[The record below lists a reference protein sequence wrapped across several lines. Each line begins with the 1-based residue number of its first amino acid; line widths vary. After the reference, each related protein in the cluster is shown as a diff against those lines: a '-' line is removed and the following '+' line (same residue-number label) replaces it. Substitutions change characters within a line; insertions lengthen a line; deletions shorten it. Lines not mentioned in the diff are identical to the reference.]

1 MAEIDKSLTE
11 VTKSVE
17 IDGPEEQVELQE
29 EITETLPNAGQT
41 EITPTEDGG
50 VEINFEP
57 GAFNQAQSENHFDNL
72 AELLPDDILGP
83 LGSELNQNY
92 MDYKES
98 RKEWERTYITGLDL
112 LGFKYEDRTEPFS
125 GAAGATHPVLAEAVT
140 QFQAQAYKELLP
152 ADGPVRTQIIGAP
165 TPEKEMQSTR
175 VKDFM
180 NYQLMDQMKEYE
192 PEFDQLLFY
201 LPLAGSAFKKVYY
214 DQLLGRAVSK
224 FVPAEDL
231 IVPYSAT
238 SLEDATAVVH
248 LVKTKE
254 NDLTKQMVSGF
265 YRNVEIGQ
273 PGETESDLERK
284 ERELEGITKTKDEDI
299 YNILEFHVDLD
310 LEGFEDRGPDGAE
323 TGIKLPYIVT
333 IEEGSREILSI
344 RRNYEIADPKKQKIP
359 YIVTVDE
366 GTRNILSIRRNYEI
380 GDPDKNKIP
389 YFTHFKF
396 LPGLGFYG
404 FGLIH
409 MIGGLSRTA
418 TAALRQL
425 LDAGTLSNLPAG
437 FKMRGIRIRD
447 DAQSIQPGEFRDVDA
462 PGGNLRDSFMML
474 PFKEP
479 SQTLLSLMGIVVQA
493 GQRFASIADMQVGD
507 GNQQAAVGTT
517 VALLERGS
525 RTMSAIHKRIYSA
538 LKQEFK
544 LMARVFKLYLPQEYP
559 YDVVGGQ
566 RMIKQTDFDDR
577 VDILPVADPNIFS
590 QTQRISMAQTEL
602 QLATSNP
609 QMHNMYN
616 AYRNMY
622 EALGV
627 KNIDS
632 ILVKPMAPM
641 PKDPALEHIDALAG
655 KPFQAFPGQDH
666 RAHITSHLNFM
677 ATNIARNNPMVMAS
691 LEKNIFE
698 HISLMAQEQIELEFM
713 QELPQ
718 LQQMQ
723 MMAQQNPQMQQQ
735 VIDMQQKIEARK
747 AQLIA
752 EMMEE
757 FMNEEKK
764 ITSQFDND
772 PIAKLRSRELD
783 LRAQENARKERE
795 GKERMD
801 LDKMRA
807 MMNQAN
813 VDEKLDQ
820 NEELAKLRAN
830 TSIEKTILGKTL
842 PNADQMIPSVKIM
855 RSGNE

>member
-1 MAEIDKSLTE
+1 MADIDKALPNEPRKEITLPGEEEVTEQIIEEVEKVQQSPDDVELTE
-11 VTKSVE
+11 
-17 IDGPEEQVELQE
+17 
-29 EITETLPNAGQT
+29 N
-41 EITPTEDGG
+41 EDGS
-50 VEINFEP
+50 VDINLDPEAATP
-57 GAFNQAQSENHFDNL
+57 EGGDEHYANL
-72 AELLPDDILGP
+72 ADFLPDEVLG
-83 LGSELNQNY
+83 ELSSDLNSKY
-92 MDYKES
+92 MDYSMS
-98 RKEWERTYITGLDL
+98 RKDWERSYTQGLDL
-112 LGFKYEDRTEPFS
+112 LGFKYDQRSEPFQ
-125 GAAGATHPVLAEAVT
+125 GASGATHPVLAEAVT
-140 QFQAQAYKELLP
+140 QFQALAYKELLP
-152 ADGPVRTQIIGAP
+152 ADGPVRTQILGVQ
-165 TPEKEMQSTR
+165 TPDKVQQATR

-180 NYQLMDQMKEYE
+180 NYQIMDQMKEYE
-192 PEFDQLLFY
+192 PEFDSMLFH
-201 LPLAGSAFKKVYY
+201 LPLSGSTFKKVYY
-214 DQLLGRAVSK
+214 DEVEGRAVSK
-224 FVPAEDL
+224 FVPADDL
-231 IVPYSAT
+231 IVPYTAT
-238 SLEDATAVVH
+238 SLDDAEAIIH
-248 LVKTKE
+248 RVKVSE
-254 NDLTKQMVSGF
+254 NELRKQQVSGF
-265 YRNVEIGQ
+265 YRDIDLSKPEDKETDVEK
-273 PGETESDLERK
+273 K
-284 ERELEGITKTKDEDI
+284 ERELEGVRKTKNEDV
-299 YNILEFHVDLD
+299 YTLLECHVDLD
-310 LEGFEDRGPDGAE
+310 LEGFEDVNQE
-323 TGIKLPYIVT
+323 TGEPSGIKIPYIVT
-333 IEEGSREILSI
+333 LEEGSREILSI
-344 RRNYEIADPKKQKIP
+344 RRNYEI
-359 YIVTVDE
+359 
-366 GTRNILSIRRNYEI
+366 
-380 GDPDKNKIP
+380 GDSKKNKIQ
-389 YFTHFKF
+389 YFVHFKF

-479 SQTLLSLMGIVVQA
+479 SETLLSLMGIVVQA
-493 GQRFASIADMQVGD
+493 GQRFASIADMQIGE

-538 LKQEFK
+538 LKNEFQ

-559 YDVVGGQ
+559 YDVVGAQ

-590 QTQRISMAQTEL
+590 QTQRISLAQTEL

-609 QMHNMYN
+609 GMHNMYQ

-632 ILVKPMAPM
+632 VLIKPMPPQ

-666 RAHITSHLNFM
+666 RSHITAHLNFM
-677 ATNIARNNPMVMAS
+677 ATNMARNNPMVMAS

-698 HISLMAQEQIELEFM
+698 HISLMAQEQIELEFRA
-713 QELPQ
+713 ELLQ
-718 LQQMQ
+718 LKQMQ
-723 MMAQQNPQMQQQ
+723 MLAQQNPQMQPQ
-735 VIDMQQKIEARK
+735 VMQLTQRIEARK
-747 AQLIA
+747 AVLIS

-757 FMNEEKK
+757 FMQEEKK

-783 LRAQENARKERE
+783 LRAMENDRKERE
-795 GKERMD
+795 SKERME
-801 LDKMRA
+801 LDKMKA

-830 TSIEKTILGKTL
+830 TSIEKTVLSKTL
-842 PNADQMIPSVKIM
+842 PNSDQMMPTVKIM